1 MIHAHITSDIP
12 GKENAADALSRLPVD
27 SGPGAAIKQTEEH
40 ALTIVADAIPAA
52 LKPRQTE
59 RESEKNPT
67 LKLAR
72 HAITPGNNV
81 QSC

>member
-1 MIHAHITSDIP
+1 MDVIHAHITSDIP

-27 SGPGAAIKQTEEH
+27 
-40 ALTIVADAIPAA
+40 
-52 LKPRQTE
+52 RTE